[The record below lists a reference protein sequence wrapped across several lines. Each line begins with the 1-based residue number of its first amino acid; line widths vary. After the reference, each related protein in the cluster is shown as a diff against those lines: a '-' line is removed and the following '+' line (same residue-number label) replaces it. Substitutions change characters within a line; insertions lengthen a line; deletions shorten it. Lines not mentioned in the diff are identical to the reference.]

1 MKDELARKVHVNGC
15 VRDSEL
21 MELDDMVCTADPG
34 DWRVVDG
41 EVQRYGGKPFERRD
55 ASLRLMARAVTAIP
69 RLVRGIRVLEEAL
82 ENAWAS
88 AASSRAEWL
97 RERDGRE
104 QDAARR
110 AEGRTGPED
119 EIAMLAR
126 LALYGALQPRHIEEL
141 VRRWAGGQSIAHL
154 RQEAVDA
161 EVAAMRRA
169 ESDRVA
175 REQFE
180 RDRAELA
187 RLLASARA
195 GKLPV
200 DVARTGG
207 RRRG

>member
-1 MKDELARKVHVNGC
+1 MKDELARKVHVNSC
-15 VRDSEL
+15 VRDSEIE
-21 MELDDMVCTADPG
+21 ELERLCQEADPG

-41 EVQRYGGKPFERRD
+41 EVQRYGGAPFERRE
-55 ASLRLMARAVTAIP
+55 ASLRLMARARNAIP
-69 RLVRGIRVLEEAL
+69 RLLRGIRVLEEAL
-82 ENAWAS
+82 QTAWAS
-88 AASSRAEWL
+88 AESNRAEWL

-104 QDAARR
+104 QDALRR
-110 AEGRTGPED
+110 AGGHTGPEE

-126 LALYGALQPRHIEEL
+126 LALYGAFQPRYIEEL

-169 ESDRVA
+169 EADRVA
-175 REQFE
+175 REQLAS
-180 RDRAELA
+180 DRAELT
-187 RLLASARA
+187 RLLELARA

-200 DVARTGG
+200 DLARAGG

>member
-1 MKDELARKVHVNGC
+1 MKDDIARKVHVNGC
-15 VRDSEL
+15 VRDSEIE
-21 MELDDMVCTADPG
+21 ELERLCAEADPG

-41 EVQRYGGKPFERRD
+41 EVQRYGGRPFERRE

-69 RLVRGIRVLEEAL
+69 RLLRGLRVLEEAL
-82 ENAWAS
+82 QNAWAS

-104 QDAARR
+104 QDALRR

-126 LALYGALQPRHIEEL
+126 LATYGAFQPRYIEEL
-141 VRRWAGGQSIAHL
+141 LRRWAGGQSIAHL
-154 RQEAVDA
+154 QREAVDA
-161 EVAAMRRA
+161 EMAAMRRA
-169 ESDRVA
+169 EADRVA
-175 REQFE
+175 REQFQ
-180 RDRAELA
+180 RDREELT
-187 RLLASARA
+187 RLLEQARA

-200 DVARTGG
+200 DVARAG